1 MIWREGRDEIFHL
14 QYEKLPFYCFGC
26 GLLGH
31 GELECKT
38 PADRMP
44 RVGSLLIEIC
54 GLQRRGEG
62 GSNP

>member
-1 MIWREGRDEIFHL
+1 MKSFISNMRSFPSTAL
-14 QYEKLPFYCFGC
+14 VVAYSAMASLNVKL
-26 GLLGH
+26 LLTG
-31 GELECKT
+31 
-38 PADRMP
+38 MP